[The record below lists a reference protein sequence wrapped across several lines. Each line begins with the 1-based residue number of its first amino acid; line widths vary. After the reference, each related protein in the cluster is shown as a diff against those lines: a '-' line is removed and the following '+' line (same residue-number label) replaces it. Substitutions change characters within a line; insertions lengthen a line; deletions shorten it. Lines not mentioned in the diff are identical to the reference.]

1 LVEEVDHLV
10 PRVVDLVEE
19 VDHLV
24 PRVVDLVEEVD
35 HLVPKVVDLVE
46 EVDHLVPKVVDYLE
60 VFLEQEESKEDS
72 IQKEV
77 LGNEVLVEEEEYFP
91 IPSYKIVQEHY
102 IVVQILVLVQYHLPK
117 VFRHY
122 KLHLTQIQY
131 KCLEHQE

>member
-1 LVEEVDHLV
+1 
-10 PRVVDLVEE
+10 
-19 VDHLV
+19 
-24 PRVVDLVEEVD
+24 LVEEVD
-35 HLVPKVVDLVE
+35 HLVPKVVGLVE
-46 EVDHLVPKVVDYLE
+46 EVDHLVPKVVGLVEEVDHLAPKVSEEVVHLGLKVVDYLE

-72 IQKEV
+72 IQKEG

-117 VFRHY
+117 VFHHY
-122 KLHLTQIQY
+122 KLHLAQIQY